1 MNQERPSQQSGG
13 LTSSCLLWTCIIVLW
28 IGSLIFV
35 GVAAFGGGV
44 LVQRGGAV
52 PSLAAVNVQPDS
64 NNEPDQFKVFWEAW
78 KLVKDNFVDRAKI
91 DDKQMTYGA
100 IRGMLD
106 TLSDQGHTRFL
117 TPDELKASQEGLSGR
132 FSGIGAQVGQKD
144 GHPVI
149 IAPFP
154 DSPAQKAG
162 IRPGDIILKV
172 DGEDTLD
179 QPLDVIISKIRGPA
193 GKPVTLTIQH
203 ENDNTS
209 QDITIVRGDINVP
222 IVTWRLIPG
231 TQIAHIQ
238 ISQFAATANTQLVKA
253 INDAKKAGAKALVV
267 DVRNDPGGLLDQAVD
282 VTSQFLKGGLV
293 LQEQDSKGNRR
304 RFPVRSGGVATDI
317 PMVVLINEGTASAS
331 EIFAGAI
338 KENGRAKLIGTKTF
352 GTGTVLSTFNLSD
365 GSALLLGTS
374 MWLTPNGNLIKGNGI
389 TPDEEVHLPDNI
401 SPIFPDGGAGLDPQ
415 DIQNRQDTQ
424 LTKAIEDL
432 QSMLQ
437 QGSSTTP

>member
-1 MNQERPSQQSGG
+1 MNQERPSQQPRG
-13 LTSSCLLWTCIIVLW
+13 LTSSCLLWSCLIVLW
-28 IGSLIFV
+28 IGSLILV

-44 LVQRGGAV
+44 FVQRSGAV
-52 PSLAAVNVQPDS
+52 PSLAAVNAQPVND
-64 NNEPDQFKVFWEAW
+64 NGVDQFKVFWEAW
-78 KLVKDNFVDRAKI
+78 KLVKDNFVDRPKI

-106 TLSDQGHTRFL
+106 TLGDQGHTRFL
-117 TPDELKASQEGLSGR
+117 TPEELKTSQEGLSGR
-132 FSGIGAQVGQKD
+132 FSGIGAQVGQKE

-162 IRPGDIILKV
+162 IRAGDVILKV
-172 DGEDTLD
+172 DGEETLN
-179 QPLDVIISKIRGPA
+179 QPLDVIIGKIRGPA
-193 GKPVTLTIQH
+193 GKPVLLTIQH
-203 ENDNTS
+203 ENENTS
-209 QDITIVRGDINVP
+209 QDITVVRGDINVP

-231 TQIAHIQ
+231 TDIAHIQ
-238 ISQFAATANTQLVKA
+238 ISQFASTANTQLVKA
-253 INDAKKAGAKALVV
+253 LNDAKKAGARGLIV
-267 DVRNDPGGLLDQAVD
+267 DVRNDPGGLLDQSVE
-282 VTSQFLKGGLV
+282 VTSQFLKDGLV

-317 PMVVLINEGTASAS
+317 PMVVLINEGTASAG

-352 GTGTVLSTFNLSD
+352 GTGTVLSTYNLSD

-374 MWLTPNGNLIKGNGI
+374 MWLTPKGNLIKGNGV
-389 TPDEEVHLPDNI
+389 TPDEEVALPDKI
-401 SPIFPDGGAGLDPQ
+401 TPLFPGSGAGLNPE

-424 LTKAIEDL
+424 LSKAIEDL
-432 QSMLQ
+432 QSMLK
-437 QGSSTTP
+437 